1 VETPVVL
8 AVWTEGMTSSSA
20 VATARRKEARLA
32 LGVFV
37 HVAGSYRQ
45 IKRAPP
51 QALRAKADAPQM
63 SGEMLRFNWFLRI
76 LLSLCF
82 ASSKTQPSEM

>member
-1 VETPVVL
+1 MEIPVVL
-8 AVWTEGMTSSSA
+8 AVWMEGMTSSSA
-20 VATARRKEARLA
+20 VATAQRKEARLA

-37 HVAGSYRQ
+37 HVAGSSYRQ

-63 SGEMLRFNWFLRI
+63 IGEMLRFTLIDSFCMN
-76 LLSLCF
+76 
-82 ASSKTQPSEM
+82 K